1 MDKRDR
7 LGRDI
12 RLMGISVFGSAEM
25 LDQWLGEP
33 CPALG
38 GISPRSLMNSAEGLE
53 KVLNEMIRIE
63 YGVIS

>member
-1 MDKRDR
+1 
-7 LGRDI
+7 
-12 RLMGISVFGSAEM
+12 MGISVFGSAEM